1 MNIRNTV
8 LFDLDGT
15 LIDTAPDFIRIIK
28 EMCAK
33 YDHPTPT
40 DNAIREQVSA
50 GARAMVKLMFGDEL
64 GNALD
69 DNPQLL
75 AYRQE
80 FLDLYEKD
88 ICIDSR
94 LFDGLDDF
102 LTTLEKKGIRWG
114 IVTNKPRYLAEQLL
128 SKLNLNTRCAV
139 LVCPDDVENTK
150 PNPEPMLLACQKLG
164 IQPTQAL
171 YIGDHIR
178 DIQAGNAANMM
189 TIVAKFGYITPNENP
204 SDWGADFIADSVS
217 ELIYYTLNW
226 LDDPNP
232 KHCHDHIRSFAPQKD
247 SLTKKVILVTG
258 AGDGIG
264 KELALTYA
272 RCGATVLLL
281 GKTQSKLEAVYDQI
295 ESENLPTPAILPMDL
310 GKATFAQMNELACLI
325 QKEFGSLDGLVH
337 NAAILGALTPLEM
350 YDPITF
356 EEVLKINLTAPF
368 MLTQALFELL
378 RASVSGSII
387 FTSSSVG
394 AKPKAFWGAYALSKQ
409 SLESISELFT
419 QETQRHTTL
428 RFNIINPGAT
438 RTNMRAHAFP
448 GENPLTL
455 KTPADIMSAY
465 VYLMTDYAIGIKG
478 QVIDCQPK

>member
-1 MNIRNTV
+1 MNTRNTV

-28 EMCAK
+28 QMCAK
-33 YDHPTPT
+33 YNHPAPT
-40 DNAIREQVSA
+40 DTAIREQVSA

-64 GNALD
+64 GDVADSNSK
-69 DNPQLL
+69 LL

-80 FLDLYEKD
+80 FLDLYEQD
-88 ICIDSR
+88 ICIDSK

-102 LTTLEKKGIRWG
+102 LKTLEKRGVYWG

-128 SKLNLNTRCAV
+128 AKLHLDTRCSV
-139 LVCPDDVENTK
+139 LVCPDDVANTK
-150 PNPEPMLLACQKLG
+150 PDPEPMLLACQKLN
-164 IQPTQAL
+164 IDPTQAI

-178 DIQAGNAANMM
+178 DIQAGKTAGMM
-189 TIVAKFGYITPNENP
+189 TMVAKFGYITPNENP
-204 SDWGADFIADSVS
+204 NDWGADVIADSVS
-217 ELIYYTLNW
+217 ELIFHTLNW
-226 LDDPNP
+226 LDDPKP
-232 KHCHDHIRSFAPQKD
+232 KDRHKDILTFIPQKD
-247 SLTKKVILVTG
+247 SLTDKIILVTG

-281 GKTQSKLEAVYDQI
+281 GKTPSKLEAVYDQI
-295 ESENLPTPAILPMDL
+295 ENEHLPTPAILPMDL
-310 GKATFAQMNELACLI
+310 GQATFAQMNELAHLI
-325 QKEFGSLDGLVH
+325 QKEFGRLDGLVH

-378 RASVSGSII
+378 RASVAGSVI
-387 FTSSSVG
+387 FTSSGVG
-394 AKPKAFWGAYALSKQ
+394 AKPRAFWGAYALSKQ
-409 SLESISELFT
+409 SLESVSDLFT
-419 QETQRHTTL
+419 QETNRHTTL
-428 RFNIINPGAT
+428 RFNVINPGAT

-465 VYLMTDYAIGIKG
+465 VYLMTDHAIGIKG
-478 QVIDCQPK
+478 QVINCQPK

>member
-1 MNIRNTV
+1 MTHNTV

-28 EMCAK
+28 LMCDK
-33 YDHPTPT
+33 YKHPIPT
-40 DNAIREQVSA
+40 DTAIREQVSA
-50 GARAMVKLMFGDEL
+50 GARAMVRLLFGEL
-64 GNALD
+64 AD
-69 DNPQLL
+69 VADTDPQLL

-80 FLDLYEKD
+80 FLDLYEQD

-102 LTTLEKKGIRWG
+102 LSTLENRGIRWG

-128 SKLNLNTRCAV
+128 SKLQLDKRCAV
-139 LVCPDDVENTK
+139 LVCPDDVTNTK
-150 PNPEPMLLACQKLG
+150 PDPEPMLLACQTLG
-164 IQPTQAL
+164 IRPSQAI

-178 DIQAGNAANMM
+178 DIQAGKNAGM
-189 TIVAKFGYITPNENP
+189 TTMVAKFGYITPNENP
-204 SDWGADFIADSVS
+204 DDWGADLGVESVS
-217 ELIYYTLNW
+217 ELIHETLTW
-226 LDDPNP
+226 LDKPN
-232 KHCHDHIRSFAPQKD
+232 HDHIRAFVPQAD
-247 SLTKKVILVTG
+247 SLTDKIILVTG

-310 GKATFAQMNELACLI
+310 GKATFAQMNELAHLI
-325 QKEFGSLDGLVH
+325 QKEFGRLDGLVH
-337 NAAILGALTPLEM
+337 NAGILGALTPLEM

-356 EEVLKINLTAPF
+356 EEVMHINLQAPF

-378 RASVSGSII
+378 KASPAGSVI
-387 FTSSSVG
+387 FTSSGVG
-394 AKPKAFWGAYALSKQ
+394 ATPRAFWGAYALSKQ
-409 SLESISELFT
+409 GIEGMSDIFT
-419 QETQRHTTL
+419 QETHKHTTL
-428 RFNIINPGAT
+428 RFNVINPGAT

-455 KTPADIMSAY
+455 KTPADIMSPY
-465 VYLMTDYAIGIKG
+465 VYLMNDQSIGIKG
-478 QVIDCQPK
+478 QVINCQVK